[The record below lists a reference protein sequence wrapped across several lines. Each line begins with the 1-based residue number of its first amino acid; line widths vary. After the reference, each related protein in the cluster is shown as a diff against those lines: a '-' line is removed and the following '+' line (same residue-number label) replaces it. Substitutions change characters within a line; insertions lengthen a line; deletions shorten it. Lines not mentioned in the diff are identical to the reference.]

1 MNDPLS
7 RDVARRRGEQVPTLS
22 LANYNPQFRTLAAV
36 ERDLLSRLKDAEK
49 MLSKIST
56 AAAEADDTE
65 MMSKVSKGNAA
76 VASIKKAAQVLGDIT
91 QAD

>member
-1 MNDPLS
+1 
-7 RDVARRRGEQVPTLS
+7 
-22 LANYNPQFRTLAAV
+22 
-36 ERDLLSRLKDAEK
+36 

-76 VASIKKAAQVLGDIT
+76 VASIKKAAKVLGDIT